1 MVKPYLVIVVVVMVR
16 RRGGGGTL
24 GLRFGPL
31 PLRAR
36 LLEVLGCLQRL
47 PVHACN
53 KKVGLYFSDFHNTLG
68 SEKVCLSCVRFH
80 SAAAGSRFGE
90 VRELARA
97 HFHVLKL
104 QKVFYTKAQNTIGI
118 LREPVISCN
127 TLS

>member
-1 MVKPYLVIVVVVMVR
+1 MNKIVVKPYLVIVVVVMVR
-16 RRGGGGTL
+16 RRGGGGAL

-90 VRELARA
+90 VVTQRFSART
-97 HFHVLKL
+97 F
-104 QKVFYTKAQNTIGI
+104 
-118 LREPVISCN
+118 SCFKIPKS
-127 TLS
+127 LLH